1 MRTITSPPLVASC
14 YLLSSDAL
22 EGPLDVLYRIP
33 QNHWASMWTAH
44 GTVRL
49 GQLLE
54 QPLHFVLFERHVDFD
69 GGVAGDRSS
78 DLCANLLQIEGLLFA
93 LELLEDLVQHV
104 LDFRRGNARRCGLH
118 RDGANAEGLDLEAV
132 VIELVRDLRENS
144 HLARRKLDQQRYE
157 HLLVLGRIGETLAQD
172 LLKEHAFVRD
182 VLVDDPQSLRV
193 DGEDER
199 IANLPKRFERSKR
212 VEADGSIVV
221 DDPSSAA
228 VVMGDYGR
236 HVGKGTHSIACLGT
250 CNIRKG
256 LRAEA
261 RHRNCSVCFDVNAD
275 VAEVQGRGERWGFLS
290 TQGEGKVSFVD
301 VQRVSVR

>member
-44 GTVRL
+44 GTVGL

-54 QPLHFVLFERHVDFD
+54 QPLHFGLFERHVDFD

-104 LDFRRGNARRCGLH
+104 LDFRRRNARRCSLH

-157 HLLVLGRIGETLAQD
+157 HLLLLRPVGQTLAQD
-172 LLKEHAFVRD
+172 LLKEHSFVRD

-199 IANLPKRFERSKR
+199 IANLTERFERSKR

-221 DDPSSAA
+221 DDRSGAG

-236 HVGKGTHSIACLGT
+236 RVDEPTLSIAGLGT
-250 CNIRKG
+250 RSIPKP

-261 RHRNCSVCFDVNAD
+261 RSGNCGVCFDVNGV
-275 VAEVQGRGERWGFLS
+275 VAEAQGCRERRRFLS
-290 TQGEGKVSFVD
+290 TQGEGNVSFID
-301 VQRVSVR
+301 VERVSL